1 LKTGA
6 KPILKSLFRGISNNS
21 ISVAD
26 LFFFSATSL
35 PKYAFSSAK
44 LRFWCLVSEKNTCVG
59 IPKRGIGTAR
69 LSFLFLFFV
78 MATGVSLAQETDG
91 EEEGEQ
97 QVDSVKTGFS
107 MGRLQ
112 MNNPESIVSKYNY
125 DPKLDMYVYSEKV
138 GDFEIGYPIILTP
151 EQYYELVRQEGIKG
165 YFKEKSDAYS
175 GKKEGSEEARKNL
188 LPNFY
193 VNKDWFQ
200 SIFGGNAIEVIPQG
214 SVAMDLGVI
223 WQKNDNPALSP
234 RNRTNTSFDFDQRI
248 SLSMLGKI
256 GERLQVN
263 ANYDTEATFDFQNI
277 VKLDYTPTEDD
288 IIQSIEVGNVNM
300 PLNSSLITGAQ
311 SLFGVKTQLQ
321 FGKTTVTAVF
331 SEQQSQSNT
340 VVAQGGGTIND
351 FSVTALDY
359 DEDKHFFLSQYFR
372 DTYDEALINYPY
384 IRSQVQITRL
394 EVWVTNRSQQT
405 LNVRNIVGIQD
416 LGEYDPLI
424 AGEGNPTL
432 IGDNAPAN
440 FFNPNT
446 GQPNAL
452 PRNNANGYDPA
463 AISPTGILTPSIRDI
478 STVEQGFNIP
488 NYTANQGFDYAFLE
502 NARKLDQGRDFTFNS
517 QLGYISLSQRLSND
531 EVLAVAFQYTYNGKV
546 YQVGE
551 FANGGVDAT
560 TITGGALDSQIIN
573 NNTLI
578 LKLLKSNITNVS
590 NPIWDLMM
598 KNIYAT
604 GAFRLS
610 QEDFRMNILYSNPT
624 PRNYITP
631 VTAFPQQNDGG
642 KPLEERILLEVFN
655 FDRLNAYNDVQPGGD
670 GFFDFI
676 PGITVDTQNGQIIFT
691 KVEPF
696 GEYLF
701 DRLGGGD
708 YDVGNEQG
716 YNENQVK
723 YVFRDMY
730 ELTKAAALQ
739 DPEKNKFL
747 LKGRYK
753 SEGSNGIPIGAF
765 NVPRGSVRVT
775 AGGRQLQEGIDYTV
789 NYQAGTV
796 QILDPSLEASNT
808 PINISV
814 ENNAV
819 FGQQTRRFTGV
830 NVEHQFN
837 KKFVLGATL
846 LNLNE
851 RPLTQKSNF
860 GVEPVN
866 NTVFGMNGNFS
877 TEVPFLTRMV
887 NKLPNIDTDV
897 PSNVSVRGEVA
908 FLEPGSPKNADFE
921 GETTTYLDDFEG
933 AQALIDIRSSL
944 GWAMASTPLEFL
956 DSPTQKGLETGFQR
970 AKLAWYTIDPVFY
983 TNQRPSSIS
992 DNDIS
997 TNATRRI
1004 FIDEVFP
1011 KVEVAQGQTRQQTT
1025 FDLAY
1030 YPNARGPYNANT
1042 NFDGETATQK
1052 WAGIM
1057 RSLSSTNFE
1066 QANVEFVQF
1075 WVMDPYLEGT
1085 ATSPG
1090 ELVFNLGNVSED
1102 ILSDGLKQ
1110 YENGLPINGEGSTKP
1125 ADPIWGVVP
1134 ATQALVYAFDVDENS
1149 RAQQDLGFDGLNDA
1163 SESAIYGT
1171 ENGPDPALDNY
1182 EYFLQREGGI
1192 LNRYL
1197 NFNNPQGNSP
1207 VQVSNDNRG
1216 STTLPDV
1223 EDIDRDLTMNTINSY
1238 YEYRIPIKPNT
1249 TVNDKYVTDVRDSL
1263 VLSGNRIPNGST
1275 VRTRWIQYKI
1285 PLSDFTDAVGGIT
1298 DFRSISTMRM
1308 YMTGFNSDVL
1318 LRFATLDLVRGDWRT
1333 YVKSLDEDDPNP
1345 GDDGTTLDVNA
1356 VNIQENENRNPIPY
1370 VLPPGVR
1377 REQLNNN
1384 NTIIQ
1389 QNEQSLSLVVENLE
1403 PQDSRGVF
1411 KNLDIDLR
1419 QYEKLKMFI
1428 HAEKTLESDSYN
1440 IENPIVGFLRIG
1452 TDFTQNF
1459 YQMELPL
1466 EFTAFN
1472 ARSSEAIWPEN
1483 NQMEIILAD
1492 LNKIKA
1498 VWIDGG
1504 DLSDI
1509 RYFEVLDGEV
1519 VSVDEF
1525 APRTPGRLRIGIKG
1539 NPSLGSIRSMMVGMK
1554 NAANLPVR
1562 GEIWF
1567 NELRLAGLDN
1577 EGGWA
1582 AIAAVDANIA
1592 DFADISA
1599 TGSTSTSGFGAI
1611 DQMPNERAREDA
1623 ISYDLVTNVNVGQ
1636 LLPPKWNIQIPFNY
1650 GISEQLIT
1658 PEFDPVY
1665 DDLKLEDRI
1674 SAAENP
1680 DSTQDPDA
1688 IEEQA
1693 EDYTKR
1699 TSVNFIGVRKDRGEE
1714 ADANFY
1720 DIENFTFNYSYNE
1733 INHRDFEIAELQD
1746 RNLKTGFVYNHAFKP
1761 LEVAPFA
1768 KSDSLFT
1775 GAYWRWL
1782 KDLNLSLLP
1791 TTVSVNSNFD
1801 RQFNQQR
1808 FRDVVEEGVDKL
1820 DLPTLRQRNYLF
1832 NWQYAVNYALTKSL
1846 RLNLTASNNHI
1857 VRNYFE
1863 DFTDEDGNERQRIDQ
1878 TLGLWDGFW
1887 DLGVPNRHA
1896 QQLEL
1901 NYEIPFS
1908 KIPILDFINAQYSYT
1923 SNFDWQRGGDAL
1935 NQAIFQAQNPGVPV
1949 NQFNAPSIN
1958 TVQNASTHNL
1968 TANLTMDKFYNLIGL
1983 KKRKGGGRDAAP
1995 VRRESAEKPAEG
2007 AEKVKKRSSGLFNT
2021 AVDILT
2027 MVKRINVNYNETSGK
2042 VLPGYTQSVGFVGS
2056 LRPSVGFVFG
2066 SQADV
2071 RFDAARRGWL
2081 TSFDEFNEQYIESTN
2096 KQLNITA
2103 TAIPIQD
2110 LTIDL
2115 AADRQFSNSYQE
2127 SFTITDDNE
2136 YQVQLGN
2143 DYGNF
2148 SISTMMIGT
2157 VFGKSDE
2164 FTSDNFDQFKQ
2175 NRITIANRLV
2185 TDRGQSPGTLDDD
2198 GFPQLYGKTQ
2208 QDVLLPAFF
2217 AAYTGQDAERV
2228 NLDVFRQIPI
2238 PNWNIKYTGLMRNKW
2253 FKKQFQRFSLSHG
2266 YRAAYSINSFQTNLE
2281 KTQLQN
2287 DGLPITD
2294 PETGDLLSDLILN
2307 NVVLTDEFNP
2317 LMRVDFEMKNSISV
2331 LAEMRS
2337 NRALAL
2343 SFDNNLMT
2351 EINGKEYTVGL
2362 GYRFKDVKFVTN
2374 IGGNKTRLKGD
2385 LNLKG
2390 DVTLR
2395 DNITIIRNL
2404 DIDNNQITSG
2414 QNLLSIKFTADYAL
2428 TKQLNALFFY
2438 DHSFSQFAVSTA
2450 FPQTTINTGFTLRYN
2465 FGN

>member
-1 LKTGA
+1 MNNGA
-6 KPILKSLFRGISNNS
+6 EKLLKS
-21 ISVAD
+21 
-26 LFFFSATSL
+26 
-35 PKYAFSSAK
+35 
-44 LRFWCLVSEKNTCVG
+44 
-59 IPKRGIGTAR
+59 
-69 LSFLFLFFV
+69 SFKCTLLFLFFV
-78 MATGVSLAQETDG
+78 MASGTSFAQDTED
-91 EEEGEQ
+91 ENDGEQ

-107 MGRLQ
+107 LGSLKLE
-112 MNNPESIVSKYNY
+112 NPESIVSKYIY
-125 DPKLDMYVYSEKV
+125 DPKLDMYIYSEKV
-138 GDFEIGYPIILTP
+138 GDFDIGYPIILTP
-151 EQYYELVRQEGIKG
+151 DQYYELVRKEGIKD
-165 YFKEKSDAYS
+165 YFKEKSDAFS
-175 GKKEGSEEARKNL
+175 GKKEGSEEARRNL

-193 VNKDWFQ
+193 VNNNFFE
-200 SIFGGNAIEVIPQG
+200 SIFGGNTIEVIPQG

-234 RNRTNTSFDFDQRI
+234 RNRTNLSFDFDQRI

-256 GERLQVN
+256 GERLQVT

-288 IIQSIEVGNVNM
+288 ILQSIEVGNVNM

-321 FGKTTVTAVF
+321 FGRTKVTAVF
-331 SEQQSQSNT
+331 SEQRSQNST
-340 VVAQGGGTIND
+340 VVAQGGGTLSE

-359 DEDKHFFLSQYFR
+359 DEDKHFFLAQYFR
-372 DTYDEALINYPY
+372 DNYDQALANYPY

-405 LNVRNIVGIQD
+405 LNVRNVVGIQD
-416 LGEYDPLI
+416 LGEYDPLNGVVDAKTRIYREI
-424 AGEGNPTL
+424 AGNSPPSG
-432 IGDNAPAN
+432 
-440 FFNPNT
+440 FFNQNN

-452 PRNNANGYDPA
+452 PRNNANDYDPA
-463 AISPTGILTPSIRDI
+463 LIGSGGALTASIRDI
-478 STVEQGFNIP
+478 ATIEQGFNIP
-488 NYTANQGFDYAFLE
+488 GYQTNQGFDYAYLE
-502 NARKLDQGRDFTFNS
+502 NARKLEPIRDYQFNS
-517 QLGYISLSQRLSND
+517 QLGYISLNQRLSND
-531 EVLAVAFQYTYNGKV
+531 EVLAVAFQYTYNGNV

-560 TITGGALDSQIIN
+560 SVSGAIESPIIN

-590 NPIWDLMM
+590 DPIWDLMM

-610 QEDFRMNILYSNPT
+610 QEDFKLNILYSNPT

-631 VTAFPQQNDGG
+631 VDDATWPEGLQD
-642 KPLEERILLEVFN
+642 RILLNVFN
-655 FDRLNAYNDVQPGGD
+655 FDRLNVYNDVQPGGD

-676 PGITVDTQNGQIIFT
+676 PGMTVDTQNGQIIFT

-701 DRLGGGD
+701 EQLGGGD
-708 YDVGNEQG
+708 YDLANS
-716 YNENQVK
+716 YNPNQER

-730 ELTKAAALQ
+730 EFTKAAALQ

-789 NYQAGTV
+789 NYQTGTV

-837 KKFVLGATL
+837 KNFVIGATL

-866 NTVFGMNGNFS
+866 NTIFGFNGNFS

-908 FLEPGSPKNADFE
+908 WLKPNSPKNADFQ

-944 GWAMASTPLEFL
+944 GWALASVPDSIAKEAPPEPLGE
-956 DSPTQKGLETGFQR
+956 GFGR
-970 AKLAWYTIDPVFY
+970 AKLAWYTIDPIFY

-992 DNDIS
+992 DSDIS

-1025 FDLAY
+1025 LDLAY
-1030 YPNARGPYNANT
+1030 YPNLKGPYNANA
-1042 NFDGETATQK
+1042 NFEGQSANQK

-1075 WVMDPYLEGT
+1075 WVMDPYVDGIT
-1085 ATSPG
+1085 AG
-1090 ELVFNLGNVSED
+1090 GNNGDLVLHLGNITED
-1102 ILSDGLKQ
+1102 ILPDGRKQ
-1110 YENGLPINGEGSTKP
+1110 YENGLPVDINSNDKTITT
-1125 ADPIWGVVP
+1125 DWSRVP
-1134 ATQALVYAFDVDENS
+1134 ATQALVYAFDVNEGS
-1149 RAQQDLGFDGLNDA
+1149 REAQDLGFDGLNDVD
-1163 SESAIYGT
+1163 EEAIYGIG
-1171 ENGPDPALDNY
+1171 NGPDPALDNY
-1182 EYFLQREGGI
+1182 EYFLQRDGSI

-1207 VQVSNDNRG
+1207 VQVTNNNRG

-1223 EDIDRDLTMNTINSY
+1223 EDIDRDLTMNTVNSY
-1238 YEYRIPIKPNT
+1238 YQYRIKIKPNT
-1249 TVNDKYVTDVRDSL
+1249 TINDKYVTDIRDSL
-1263 VLSGNRIPNGST
+1263 ELSGNRIPDGST

-1285 PLSDFTDAVGGIT
+1285 PLSDFEKAVGGIT
-1298 DFRSISTMRM
+1298 DFRSISAMRM
-1308 YMTGFNSDVL
+1308 YLTGFQDDIV

-1333 YVKSLDEDDPNP
+1333 YVKSLDEDDPNTA
-1345 GDDGTTLDVNA
+1345 DDGTTVDVNA
-1356 VNIQENENRNPIPY
+1356 VNIQENENRTPIPY

-1411 KNLDIDLR
+1411 KNLNIDVR

-1428 HAEKTLESDSYN
+1428 HAEKILESDIYN
-1440 IENPIVGFLRIG
+1440 VENPLVGFLRIG
-1452 TDFTQNF
+1452 TDFSQNF
-1459 YQMELPL
+1459 YQLELPL
-1466 EFTAFN
+1466 DFTPFN
-1472 ARSSEAIWPEN
+1472 SRSEDAIWPVN
-1483 NQMEIILAD
+1483 NEMEIILAD
-1492 LNKIKA
+1492 LNKVKST
-1498 VWIDGG
+1498 WIAG
-1504 DLSDI
+1504 DDLNEI
-1509 RYFEVLDGEV
+1509 RFFEVIDGEV

-1525 APRTPGRLRIGIKG
+1525 APRTPGKLRIGIKG
-1539 NPSLGSIRSMMVGMK
+1539 NPSLGSIRSMMVGVK
-1554 NAANLPVR
+1554 NSANVPAR
-1562 GEIWF
+1562 GEVWF

-1582 AIAAVDANIA
+1582 AVAAVDANIA
-1592 DFADISA
+1592 DFANVSA
-1599 TGSTSTSGFGAI
+1599 TGSTSTSGFGSI

-1623 ISYDLVTNVNVGQ
+1623 ITYDVVTNVNVGQ
-1636 LLPPKWNIQIPFNY
+1636 LLPPKWGIQIPFNY
-1650 GISEQLIT
+1650 GISEELVT

-1665 DDLKLEDRI
+1665 DDLKLNDRI
-1674 SAAENP
+1674 DAAETTEEAE
-1680 DSTQDPDA
+1680 SIQ
-1688 IEEQA
+1688 EQA

-1699 TSVNFIGVRKDRGEE
+1699 TSINLIGVRKDRGEE
-1714 ADANFY
+1714 AEANFY

-1733 INHRDFEIAELQD
+1733 TNHRDFEIASLD
-1746 RNLKTGFVYNHAFKP
+1746 DKSVVAGFVYNHSFKP
-1761 LEVAPFA
+1761 VEVAPFA
-1768 KSDSLFT
+1768 KNDSLFT
-1775 GAYWRWL
+1775 GKYWQWL
-1782 KDLNLSLLP
+1782 KELNLSLLP
-1791 TTVSVNSNFD
+1791 TTVSVNSNIN

-1808 FRDVVEEGVDKL
+1808 FRDVVEEGVEKL
-1820 DLPTLRQRNYLF
+1820 ELPTLRQRNYLF
-1832 NWQYAVNYALTKSL
+1832 NWQYSVNYSLTKSL
-1846 RLNLTASNNHI
+1846 RLNLTGSNNHI
-1857 VRNYFE
+1857 VRNYLE
-1863 DFTDEDGNERQRIDQ
+1863 DPSNPNSDIDE

-1887 DLGVPNRHA
+1887 DLGEPNRHA
-1896 QQLEL
+1896 QNLEL
-1901 NYEIPFS
+1901 NYELPFS
-1908 KIPILDFINAQYSYT
+1908 KIPVLDFINAQYTYS

-1935 NQAIFQAQNPGVPV
+1935 NLAVAEQKNNTDVV
-1949 NQFNAPSIN
+1949 SIN
-1958 TVQNASTHNL
+1958 RVQNASVHNL
-1968 TANLTMDKFYNLIGL
+1968 TANLTMQKFYDMIGL
-1983 KKRKGGGRDAAP
+1983 KKRDGKSNVNAAP
-1995 VRRESAEKPAEG
+1995 VRKDKAGNPIRGEQKPQN
-2007 AEKVKKRSSGLFNT
+2007 KTSGLFNT

-2027 MVKRINVNYNETSGK
+2027 MVKRLNINYNQTSGK
-2042 VLPGYTQSVGFVGS
+2042 ALPGYTQSIGFIGS
-2056 LRPSVGFVFG
+2056 LRPSFGFVFG

-2071 RFDAARRGWL
+2071 RFEAARKGWL
-2081 TSFDEFNEQYIESTN
+2081 LNFDQFNEQYIENTN
-2096 KQLNITA
+2096 RQLNITA
-2103 TAIPIQD
+2103 TAQPARD

-2115 AADRQFSNSYQE
+2115 TADRQYQNSYQE
-2127 SFTITDDNE
+2127 NYDVEKWANNIRP
-2136 YQVQLGN
+2136 LGN
-2143 DYGNF
+2143 EYGNF

-2164 FTSDNFDQFKQ
+2164 FTSENFEKFKE
-2175 NRITIANRLV
+2175 NRITIANRLEA
-2185 TDRGQSPGTLDDD
+2185 DRGNKSSGVDTE
-2198 GFPQLYGKTQ
+2198 GYPQLYGKTQ
-2208 QDVLLPAFF
+2208 QEVLLPAFF
-2217 AAYTGQDAERV
+2217 AAYTGQDVNRV
-2228 NLDVFRQIPI
+2228 NLDVFREIPI

-2253 FKKQFQRFSLSHG
+2253 FQKKFQRFSLSHG

-2281 KTQLQN
+2281 KVQLGT
-2287 DGLPITD
+2287 DGVAQTD
-2294 PETGDLLSDLILN
+2294 AESGDLLPDLILN
-2307 NVVLTDEFNP
+2307 NVVLNDEFNP
-2317 LMRVDFEMKNSISV
+2317 LMRVDFEMKNSVSV
-2331 LAEMRS
+2331 LAEMRKS
-2337 NRALAL
+2337 RILAL

-2351 EINGKEYTVGL
+2351 ETNGNEYTLGL

-2385 LNLKG
+2385 LNLKA

-2428 TKQLNALFFY
+2428 SKNLNVLFFY
-2438 DHSFSQFAVSTA
+2438 DHSFSQFAISTA
-2450 FPQTTINTGFTLRYN
+2450 FPQTTINAGFTLRYN